1 MIWLLYAKQA
11 VLSILKRAMA
21 YPLQTALIVAVAAC
35 VWLYAGKQ
43 SAYDAIAKR
52 DAEIVMLEQ
61 ASKIATA
68 AQIALNDQVTDKQN
82 EIARLTDANETNR
95 RNIADRSRAYAGRMS
110 AQGYCRKA
118 SATPESSFAE
128 GSNKPS
134 ADAVVVTRSD
144 FDILTGNT
152 ARLID
157 IKAWADRLIA
167 DELGQPVN

>member
-1 MIWLLYAKQA
+1 MIWLLYAKRAILSTLKSA
-11 VLSILKRAMA
+11 VA
-21 YPLQTALIVAVAAC
+21 YPWQTAFIVAVAAC

-43 SAYDAIAKR
+43 RAYDTIAKR

-68 AQIALNDQVTDKQN
+68 AQIELNNQVIDKQN
-82 EIARLTDANETNR
+82 KIARLTDANETNR
-95 RNIADRSRAYAGRMS
+95 RDIADRSRAYAGRMS

-118 SATPESSFAE
+118 SATSEGGSAK

-152 ARLID
+152 ARLVD
-157 IKAWADRLIA
+157 VKAWADRLIGEGLA
-167 DELGQPVN
+167 VPVE